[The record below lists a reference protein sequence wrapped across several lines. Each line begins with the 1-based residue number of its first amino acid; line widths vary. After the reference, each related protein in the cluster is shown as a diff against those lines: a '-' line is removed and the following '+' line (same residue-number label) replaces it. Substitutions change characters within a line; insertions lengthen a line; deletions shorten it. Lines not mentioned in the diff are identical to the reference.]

1 LGITESLSRMNC
13 WAASLGDC
21 AGGTSG
27 EHYVSDGVLDSES
40 VTAIGLPWCRD
51 EPKTI
56 GLKSA
61 VAHILCSKHN
71 SDLSPFDSEASKLSK
86 FLVKSFRDPHQDHT
100 ITLNG
105 YLFEKWV
112 LKTFLNLGY
121 LRALHRE
128 QSNSLV
134 PPESL
139 VRYIY
144 KGEGISDGI
153 GLYHVSGTIGPENL
167 QAGVFWNSIR
177 TAQRPNVAVGLT
189 MRFYGIRFVVTID
202 ARRSEEAIRKMGIV
216 DGFDFTESIV
226 TYRPNIIT
234 LNSLPANQKHITLRW

>member
-1 LGITESLSRMNC
+1 MNC
-13 WAASLGDC
+13 WAASLGNC

-40 VTAIGLPWCRD
+40 VTVIGLPWCRD
-51 EPKTI
+51 VPKTI

-71 SDLSPFDSEASKLSK
+71 SDLSQFDSEASKLSK
-86 FLVKSFRDPHQDHT
+86 FLVKSFRDPHQDHA
-100 ITLNG
+100 ISLNG
-105 YLFEKWV
+105 YLFEKWA

-128 QSNSLV
+128 QPNSLV

-144 KGEGISDGI
+144 NGESIPDGT

-167 QAGVFWNSIR
+167 EAGVFWNSIR
-177 TAQRPNVAVGLT
+177 TVQRPNEVVGLT
-189 MRFYGIRFVVTID
+189 MLFYGIRFVVTID
-202 ARRSEEAIRKMGIV
+202 AVRSEEAIRNMGV
-216 DGFDFTESIV
+216 VNGFDFTKSIV
-226 TYRPNIIT
+226 AYRPNTIT
-234 LNSLPANQKHITLRW
+234 LIGPPAGQKHITLRW